1 MTEDTPRGLDRIW
14 PDIERAIDRA
24 RRRDASGRL
33 LRAGAAGA
41 AVAAL
46 LGVVWAGVR
55 NPPDAPPSASAPAST
70 WDVQGVSRVSGVSDE
85 YPLVSDGRVFVL
97 RGGGFQKKVACLQR
111 ASGRL
116 LWESDLS
123 LWSCRLTAD
132 RDRVY
137 VLARTGRARS
147 GMLYAVS
154 ADDGTVKW
162 ACRRA
167 VDGDEPRV
175 GVRPVRPIVAAQGDR
190 IVTVSRRRDG
200 SGQMWCVSAGR
211 REVLWRRDV
220 RGVARMQ
227 VKDGRVFVRTPNLG
241 VFDAASGR
249 PLWEA
254 SVAGCGALSVVDGKV
269 YLVDAEEDPRL
280 VALDGRSGRA
290 LWQQPAA
297 ASCNGIVVEGNVGF
311 VSGNDGHLRAVPLTR
326 VRDARRE
333 KKREERV

>member
-111 ASGRL
+111 GSGRL
-116 LWESDLS
+116 VWESDLS

-132 RDRVY
+132 RDRV
-137 VLARTGRARS
+137 
-147 GMLYAVS
+147 
-154 ADDGTVKW
+154 
-162 ACRRA
+162 
-167 VDGDEPRV
+167 
-175 GVRPVRPIVAAQGDR
+175 
-190 IVTVSRRRDG
+190 
-200 SGQMWCVSAGR
+200 
-211 REVLWRRDV
+211 
-220 RGVARMQ
+220 
-227 VKDGRVFVRTPNLG
+227 
-241 VFDAASGR
+241 
-249 PLWEA
+249 
-254 SVAGCGALSVVDGKV
+254 
-269 YLVDAEEDPRL
+269 
-280 VALDGRSGRA
+280 
-290 LWQQPAA
+290 
-297 ASCNGIVVEGNVGF
+297 
-311 VSGNDGHLRAVPLTR
+311 
-326 VRDARRE
+326 
-333 KKREERV
+333 